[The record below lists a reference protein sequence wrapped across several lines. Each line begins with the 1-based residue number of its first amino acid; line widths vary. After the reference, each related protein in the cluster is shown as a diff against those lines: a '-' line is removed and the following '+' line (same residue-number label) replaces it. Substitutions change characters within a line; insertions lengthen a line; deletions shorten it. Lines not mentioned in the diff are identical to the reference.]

1 MSEKFSSGTK
11 NPKQTKSFPF
21 MPSTPSFFPWNKLI
35 KKILKFC
42 TKRYLDH
49 IRCGQTAG
57 HTDWSGSWWG
67 RLSRLNTE
75 IRLPF
80 ATHWLAPTCKGSY
93 QMPKRGWGEGW
104 SYYLTW
110 TGRKIAEWHT
120 GNCVIVAGN
129 CVIVVYVSLSW
140 YWKKFITQPIIRH
153 TDWSIPNNSIVFGKN
168 KKEKKKSSNDTRSI
182 YRLTFDVTFISKHYS
197 LFHYANV
204 DIHVP

>member
-21 MPSTPSFFPWNKLI
+21 MPSTPSIFPWNKWI

-42 TKRYLDH
+42 TKRYVDH

-80 ATHWLAPTCKGSY
+80 ATHWLAPTCKGSL
-93 QMPKRGWGEGW
+93 PNAKTGVRGRLKLLPHMNGP
-104 SYYLTW
+104 
-110 TGRKIAEWHT
+110 KIAEWHT
-120 GNCVIVAGN
+120 GN

>member
-1 MSEKFSSGTK
+1 MWK
-11 NPKQTKSFPF
+11 NSWTHRLAGFVMGGDYLGLIQ
-21 MPSTPSFFPWNKLI
+21 KLGF
-35 KKILKFC
+35 L
-42 TKRYLDH
+42 LLP
-49 IRCGQTAG
+49 
-57 HTDWSGSWWG
+57 TDWP
-67 RLSRLNTE
+67 R
-75 IRLPF
+75 
-80 ATHWLAPTCKGSY
+80 HVKVVY

-110 TGRKIAEWHT
+110 TGREIAEWHT

>member
-1 MSEKFSSGTK
+1 MD
-11 NPKQTKSFPF
+11 KQLDTQ
-21 MPSTPSFFPWNKLI
+21 TGRVRDGGDYLGLIQKLGF
-35 KKILKFC
+35 L
-42 TKRYLDH
+42 LLP
-49 IRCGQTAG
+49 
-57 HTDWSGSWWG
+57 TDWPRHG
-67 RLSRLNTE
+67 
-75 IRLPF
+75 
-80 ATHWLAPTCKGSY
+80 KVVY

-110 TGRKIAEWHT
+110 TGREIAEWHT

>member
-1 MSEKFSSGTK
+1 MIYDVD
-11 NPKQTKSFPF
+11 KQ
-21 MPSTPSFFPWNKLI
+21 
-35 KKILKFC
+35 
-42 TKRYLDH
+42 LDT
-49 IRCGQTAG
+49 QTG
-57 HTDWSGSWWG
+57 RVRDGG
-67 RLSRLNTE
+67 RLSRLNSE

-110 TGRKIAEWHT
+110 TGREIAEWHT

-182 YRLTFDVTFISKHYS
+182 YRLTFDVAFISKHYS